1 MINGVDYP
9 LTPDE
14 WMFDPQTTSLA
25 QGGSQMK
32 FSMGP
37 LGPQMMAQLEG
48 PQNATALAHT
58 DAKADAKTDRPLS
71 KSRAKMLARGKEFK
85 SSKKNSILAFFLNR
99 NTIKLKWKRF
109 FVTHE

>member
-37 LGPQMMAQLEG
+37 LGPQMMA
-48 PQNATALAHT
+48 
-58 DAKADAKTDRPLS
+58 
-71 KSRAKMLARGKEFK
+71 
-85 SSKKNSILAFFLNR
+85 
-99 NTIKLKWKRF
+99 
-109 FVTHE
+109 